1 MSPIGGCNN
10 AAGFGASAA
19 RHQADAHLSFISQ
32 GPGSRMNIRKSF
44 SRPFRKLAWA
54 LAALASPAV
63 AAPVANDLDP
73 PLWVVKDADT
83 TIYLF
88 GTVHALDGKQQW
100 FNDEIKQAF
109 DASQELVVEV
119 ITPDKPEEV
128 LPYLQKYALDTSG
141 RTLTSKLSPTYQ
153 AKLAAVLKGHGKP
166 ANFLDHY
173 KPMFASISL
182 LFMDLNKGG
191 IDGKVGVEAILR
203 DAARTQGKPVD
214 AVETMD
220 KQMSFFAALDDA
232 KQVRM
237 LEEYL
242 DQSGQKTVEGVG
254 ILTAAWGRA
263 DIKSIDSESRKM
275 DVQDPEFYQLMYT
288 SRNRNWAAWIDQ
300 RLDRPG
306 TVFMA
311 VGAAHLVG
319 RDSVQNFL
327 KKRGIRTARIKHVER
342 VH

>member
-1 MSPIGGCNN
+1 MKKILLSLLRLL
-10 AAGFGASAA
+10 ALGAT
-19 RHQADAHLSFISQ
+19 
-32 GPGSRMNIRKSF
+32 
-44 SRPFRKLAWA
+44 
-54 LAALASPAV
+54 PAV

-100 FNDEIKQAF
+100 FNDEIKHAF

-119 ITPDKPEEV
+119 VTPDKPEEV
-128 LPYLQKYALDTSG
+128 LPYLTKYAIDTSG
-141 RTLTSKLSPTYQ
+141 RTLTSKLTPAYQ
-153 AKLAAVLKGHGKP
+153 AKLAAVLKSHGQP
-166 ANFLDHY
+166 ANALDHY
-173 KPMFASISL
+173 KPMFASIMM

-203 DAARTQGKPVD
+203 DAAAKQNKPVG

-220 KQMSFFAALDDA
+220 KQMSFFAALPDE
-232 KQVRM
+232 KQVKM
-237 LEEYL
+237 LEQYL
-242 DQSGQKTVEGVG
+242 DESGDATVKGVSL
-254 ILTAAWGRA
+254 LTAAWGRA
-263 DIKSIDSESRKM
+263 DVKSIDAESRKM
-275 DVQDPEFYQLMYT
+275 DVQDPAFYQLMYT
-288 SRNRNWAAWIDQ
+288 DRNRNWAEWIDQ

-319 RDSVQNFL
+319 NDSVQNFL
-327 KKRGIRTARIKHVER
+327 KKRGIRTKRIKHVER
-342 VH
+342 GR